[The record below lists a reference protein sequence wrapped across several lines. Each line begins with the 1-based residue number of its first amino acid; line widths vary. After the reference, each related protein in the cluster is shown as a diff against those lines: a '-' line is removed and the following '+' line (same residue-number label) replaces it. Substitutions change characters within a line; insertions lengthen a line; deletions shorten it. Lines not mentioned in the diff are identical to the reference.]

1 MDKKVDLLNAL
12 NELEELVENSGKIP
26 FTKKVMVEED
36 RLLDLLDRIRTTM
49 PEEVRQAKWII
60 QEREKVLND
69 SQKEALRIM
78 DDAQKQVER
87 KADDSEV
94 VRQAKVNAEEILAK
108 TENIAREIREGA
120 RNYADDILVNL
131 QESLGKI
138 VSQIEQG
145 RSELKSMK

>member
-1 MDKKVDLLNAL
+1 VDLLNAL
-12 NELEELVENSGKIP
+12 NELEELIENSGKIP

-69 SQKEALRIM
+69 SQKEAMRIM
-78 DDAQKQVER
+78 DDAQKQIER
-87 KADDSEV
+87 KADDSEI
-94 VRQAKVNAEEILAK
+94 VRQAKQNAEDILAK
-108 TENIAREIREGA
+108 DEGIAVEIREGA
-120 RNYADDILVNL
+120 KGYADDILVNL

-138 VSQIEQG
+138 LSQIEQG
-145 RSELKSMK
+145 RSELKLMK

>member
-1 MDKKVDLLNAL
+1 MDLLNSL

-26 FTKKVMVEED
+26 FTRKVMVEED

-69 SQKEALRIM
+69 SQKEAIRIM
-78 DDAQKQVER
+78 DDAQKQIEK

-94 VRQAKVNAEEILAK
+94 VRQAKISAEEILAK
-108 TENIAREIREGA
+108 AEGIAVEIREGA
-120 RNYADDILVNL
+120 KDYADDILVNL

-138 VSQIEQG
+138 MSQIEQG
-145 RSELKSMK
+145 RSELKLMK

>member
-1 MDKKVDLLNAL
+1 MDLLNAL
-12 NELEELVENSGKIP
+12 NELEELIEQSGKIP

-69 SQKEALRIM
+69 SQKEAMRIM
-78 DDAQKQVER
+78 DDAQKQLER
-87 KADDSEV
+87 KADDSEI
-94 VRQAKVNAEEILAK
+94 VRQAKISAEEILAK
-108 TENIAREIREGA
+108 AEGIAIEIREGA
-120 RNYADDILVNL
+120 KGYADDILVNL

-138 VSQIEQG
+138 LNQIEQG